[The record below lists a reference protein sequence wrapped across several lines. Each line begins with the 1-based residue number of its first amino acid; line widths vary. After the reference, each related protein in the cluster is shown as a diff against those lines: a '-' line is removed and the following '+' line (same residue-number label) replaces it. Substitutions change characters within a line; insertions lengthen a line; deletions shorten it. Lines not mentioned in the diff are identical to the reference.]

1 MTTLPLSRTLITLA
15 ISQLLLACAPLKP
28 QFVSH
33 FSTDPN
39 QPPGSTAPMARVRE
53 NTRTLWAARTT
64 PLSRKESCVTSP
76 VGAAR

>member
-15 ISQLLLACAPLKP
+15 ISQMLLACAPLKP

-39 QPPGSTAPMARVRE
+39 QPPGSTAPMASSPDSATAQKTDDNDNVR
-53 NTRTLWAARTT
+53 TIIGT
-64 PLSRKESCVTSP
+64 
-76 VGAAR
+76 GG